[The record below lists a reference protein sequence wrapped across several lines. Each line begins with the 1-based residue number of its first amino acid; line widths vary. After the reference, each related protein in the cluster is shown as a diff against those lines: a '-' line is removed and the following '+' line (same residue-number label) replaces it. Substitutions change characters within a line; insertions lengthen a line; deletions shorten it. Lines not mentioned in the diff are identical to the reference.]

1 MPQSPQRDTSWFGKT
16 WPPWWGWWCS
26 GLPTDSALSAAA
38 PSAQSWTSSSRQET
52 CEEKERKKGKK
63 KTKSIYRHTHK
74 HMHKIASFTCC
85 GSSRDARKSMATTFR
100 GASCLLKISSSPRL
114 NLKMQSVPWDELLT
128 EHLIPCP
135 KWSRNVILG
144 LV

>member
-1 MPQSPQRDTSWFGKT
+1 MPQNLQRDTSWFGKT

-52 CEEKERKKGKK
+52 CEEKERKKERKEENK
-63 KTKSIYRHTHK
+63 IYIKAYPQALNSILHLLWKQPWRREEHGDN
-74 HMHKIASFTCC
+74 IQ
-85 GSSRDARKSMATTFR
+85 GSITPPKN
-100 GASCLLKISSSPRL
+100 IIIPHL

-128 EHLIPCP
+128 EHLILCP
-135 KWSRNVILG
+135 KWSRDGILG
-144 LV
+144 QV